1 MRAGQEG
8 TVSENLRT
16 LKTDAQEK
24 QGEFERAFTF
34 PIFDR
39 PPRGQVWT
47 NRQCRSL
54 QGEKHNEK
62 AEVAPD
68 QTRKLGPDGRTGE
81 HIGRKVLSASGSGTG
96 ECEEHHGDRVG
107 DRRCRL
113 QPIGPV
119 HQEDKEQKTA
129 KCQAEEQRRH

>member
-1 MRAGQEG
+1 MRTVEKG
-8 TVSENLRT
+8 TVSENLRA
-16 LKTDAQEK
+16 LKTDAREK
-24 QGEFERAFTF
+24 QGETQRAFTF

-54 QGEKHNEK
+54 QGEKHNQK
-62 AEVAPD
+62 AEVTPD
-68 QTRKLGPDGRTGE
+68 QTRKLGLDCRTGE
-81 HIGRKVLSASGSGTG
+81 HIGRKVFSASGSGTG
-96 ECEEHHGDRVG
+96 KCEEHHGDRVD

-119 HQEDKEQKTA
+119 HQQDK
-129 KCQAEEQRRH
+129 